1 MIGSLLTRVF
11 ILIFGYAYPA
21 YECFKSVEMNK
32 PDIQQ
37 LRFWCQYWIIV
48 AIMAVSEKIGD
59 AFISWIPMYSEA
71 KLAFYIYLWFPKTK
85 GTTYVY
91 NSFFRPL
98 VLKHE
103 HEIDHNLLELRIK
116 AGDIALMYWQR
127 AASYGQTRVFEI
139 LQFIVMQSTSFGS
152 SPSAQPQ
159 KQGNTNTSSTQTP
172 IAVPVTTKPENEE
185 ISPPLVTSEPSTEHK
200 KDAGEGA
207 PPSEPQP
214 TAPPTPSSDKKAT
227 LKELILT
234 EISGKASSSGG
245 GELQLVS
252 TSAKATAVAEALPE
266 KGPRRSRFRKNR
278 TAAQ

>member
-1 MIGSLLTRVF
+1 MIGSLLTRVLV
-11 ILIFGYAYPA
+11 LIFGYAYPA

-91 NSFFRPL
+91 DSFFRPL

-103 HEIDHNLLELRIK
+103 NEIDDNLLKLRVK
-116 AGDIALMYWQR
+116 AGDIAVTYWQK
-127 AASYGQTRVFEI
+127 AASYSQTRMFEI
-139 LQFIVMQSTSFGS
+139 LQFIASQSISFGS
-152 SPSAQPQ
+152 SPPTQPQ
-159 KQGNTNTSSTQTP
+159 RQASTSTPQNQTP
-172 IAVPVTTKPENEE
+172 IEVTTKPVNANEE
-185 ISPPLVTSEPSTEHK
+185 KPPPVSNEISIEQE
-200 KDAGEGA
+200 KDTVEGA
-207 PPSEPQP
+207 TTIQPQP
-214 TAPPTPSSDKKAT
+214 AAPPASSNAKKAT

-234 EISGKASSSGG
+234 ETSEKAPSSS
-245 GELQLVS
+245 EPQVVAVK
-252 TSAKATAVAEALPE
+252 TTAMETLIEEIE
-266 KGPRRSRFRKNR
+266 KGTRRARSRKNR
-278 TAAQ
+278 TALAQ

>member
-11 ILIFGYAYPA
+11 VLIFGYAYPA

-91 NSFFRPL
+91 DSFFRPL

-103 HEIDHNLLELRIK
+103 NEIDDNLLKLRVK
-116 AGDIALMYWQR
+116 AGDIAVTYWQK
-127 AASYGQTRVFEI
+127 AASYSQTRMFEI
-139 LQFIVMQSTSFGS
+139 LQFIASQSISFGS
-152 SPSAQPQ
+152 SAPTQPQ
-159 KQGNTNTSSTQTP
+159 RQASTSAPQIQTP
-172 IAVPVTTKPENEE
+172 IEVTTKPVNVNEE
-185 ISPPLVTSEPSTEHK
+185 KPPPVSNETPIEHEKDTAEGPVTIQSQP
-200 KDAGEGA
+200 AA
-207 PPSEPQP
+207 PP
-214 TAPPTPSSDKKAT
+214 ASSNAKKAT

-234 EISGKASSSGG
+234 ETSVKAPSSS
-245 GELQLVS
+245 EPQVVS
-252 TSAKATAVAEALPE
+252 VKTTAMETLIEEVE
-266 KGPRRSRFRKNR
+266 KGTRRARSRKNR
-278 TAAQ
+278 TALAQ